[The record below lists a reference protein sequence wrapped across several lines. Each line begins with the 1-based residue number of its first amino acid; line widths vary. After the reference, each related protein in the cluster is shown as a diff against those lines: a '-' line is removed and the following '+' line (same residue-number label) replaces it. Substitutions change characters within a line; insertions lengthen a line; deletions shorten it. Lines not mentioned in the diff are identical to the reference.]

1 METRLKFNL
10 PKEKSSIIKV
20 IGVGGGG
27 GNAVNHMHDQGIK
40 GVDFIICNTDLQAL
54 EASAIP
60 NKIQLGASLTQGLGA
75 GANPE
80 VGKKA
85 AMEAIEDI
93 IDMLGVNT
101 KMLFITAGM
110 GGGTGTGAAPII
122 AKTAKE
128 MDILTVGIVT
138 TPFNFE
144 GKKRKTFAD
153 EGLEN
158 LKRSVDCLLI
168 ISNDKIKD
176 MYGNLALR
184 EAFGHANNILTT
196 AAKGIAEIITHP
208 GYINVDFEDVKT
220 VMKTSGV
227 ALMGS
232 AMAEGEDRALVAV
245 KSALASPLLND
256 NQILGAKN
264 ILLNISSGTEE
275 VLMEEFEQISSYIQN
290 ESGLTAEL
298 ILGTSFDETLG
309 NKISVTLIAT
319 GFDSKPRENK
329 VIVGSTIGENVPQN
343 TVVVKPTILDTK
355 PEVVQVV
362 QTNPN
367 PSPNNTINNT
377 VEVKQTERKIEE
389 PIRINLLEEEPKA
402 EEVND
407 EELRFE
413 LRVEEVQEEE
423 IVENSSIELKIDE
436 SFMITD
442 AIDFVED
449 RQAFEMPTFMESNPA
464 PVTRTYGLNDEYE
477 VTSNTE
483 QDKKIERQI
492 QRIKELKN
500 LNITINNPQGLR
512 DLEKEPAYLRR
523 NKKLDDVP
531 HSSEPQISR
540 LSLFEDLNTGKSEIK
555 TNNSFLHDNVD

>member
-144 GKKRKTFAD
+144 GKRRKTFAD

-329 VIVGSTIGENVPQN
+329 VIVGSTISENVPQN
-343 TVVVKPTILDTK
+343 TVIVKPTIVDTK

-377 VEVKQTERKIEE
+377 VEVKQTERKVEE
-389 PIRINLLEEEPKA
+389 PIRINLLEEEPKV

-449 RQAFEMPTFMESNPA
+449 RQAFEMPSFIESNPS
-464 PVTRTYGLNDEYE
+464 TTTKTYGLNDEYE

-540 LSLFEDLNTGKSEIK
+540 LSLFEDLTTGKSEIK